1 MLYAAKWFFDPLPA
15 ASIVGKA
22 PESTVDSTS
31 AIIAK
36 P

>member
-15 ASIVGKA
+15 ASIVGRA
-22 PESTVDSTS
+22 PESTVDRTS
-31 AIIAK
+31 AIMAN